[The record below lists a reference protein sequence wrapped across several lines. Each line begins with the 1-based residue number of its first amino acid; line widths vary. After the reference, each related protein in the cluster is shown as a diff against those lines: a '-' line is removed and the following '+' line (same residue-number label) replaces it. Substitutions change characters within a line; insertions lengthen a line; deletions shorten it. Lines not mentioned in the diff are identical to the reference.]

1 MPKKLIVL
9 LILLAVLSISC
20 LAVQLK
26 YDRRV
31 QAEMETLLSN
41 PSENILGIIEEWNAQ
56 PDLTKG
62 RMVDLENIQENVLRF
77 EFENKKGLTRMWYAE
92 GLDFD
97 SQRILCGQVMVILGS
112 LYWQIP
118 ESRRDVIKLSCN
130 LDDIENLVFIW
141 KKGNDEPEID
151 SDRMQNFM

>member
-1 MPKKLIVL
+1 MPKKLIIL
-9 LILLAVLSISC
+9 LILLAVFSMSC
-20 LAVQLK
+20 LVGQLK
-26 YDRRV
+26 YERQV
-31 QAEMETLLSN
+31 QAEMETLLTN
-41 PSENILGIIEEWNAQ
+41 PSENILAIIEEWNAQ

-62 RMVDLENIQENVLRF
+62 RTVDLENIQEYVLRF
-77 EFENKKGLTRMWYAE
+77 EYDNKKGLTRMWYAE
-92 GLDFD
+92 GLDFE

-118 ESRRDVIKLSCN
+118 EQKRDVITLSCY

-141 KKGNDEPEID
+141 KRGGEAPEID